1 MRRFT
6 AGSAQVAVLPA
17 DLTSMATRSTW
28 VFLAGAT
35 SAVAGL
41 VLTYD
46 TTIGN
51 VLYLVT
57 YLTMCTVMWLA
68 VRRTPAG
75 RERRPWMLAAVAQ
88 TLWLIGDAIEIAYYY
103 LTAGVPPVGVADVFW
118 LGGYPLLALA
128 LTMMARRRAP
138 GRLRGAVLDGLT
150 LTVAAAMASWQF
162 LIAPY
167 LDSGYGLLATIV
179 PPLYPIADVTLL
191 AAVLFIALSP
201 GDRRTPTRLLLAAV
215 GLYLVV
221 DVAYNVLPIFLDYSL
236 VARIGPL
243 IMLGNA
249 MIIAACLHPDRA
261 ELTRPG
267 HQANVLHPSRVLFLG
282 LAFLSAPVLSMVE
295 HGVQRNAVVALV
307 ATVLSTGFILT
318 RFSIAVREQEKA
330 QAQLAYQARHDPLTG
345 LANRAVLSD
354 ELARVMPRRSGP
366 VAVLY
371 LDLDGFKQVNDTH
384 GHEAGDLVLAC
395 VAERL
400 SAAVRASD
408 LVVRLGGDE
417 FVLLCPDLPEDG
429 AIRLAER
436 VLGDVAEPIRFRGEL
451 LDIGASVGIAA
462 YGPDAPAGDSDVL
475 RTADMA
481 MYQAKKQGRGR
492 WVMADG

>member
-1 MRRFT
+1 VQLSGLT
-6 AGSAQVAVLPA
+6 A
-17 DLTSMATRSTW
+17 DIISMATRGIW
-28 VFLAGAT
+28 IFLGGAT
-35 SAVAGL
+35 AAVAGL

-46 TTIGN
+46 TTTGN
-51 VLYLVT
+51 VLYLGT
-57 YLTMCTVMWLA
+57 YLMLCTMMWLA
-68 VRRTPAG
+68 VRRTPPG
-75 RERRPWMLAAVAQ
+75 PDRRPWVLAAVAQ
-88 TLWLIGDAIEIAYYY
+88 SLWVTGDAIEIAYFY
-103 LTAGVPPVGVADVFW
+103 LTADVPPVGVADVFW
-118 LGGYPLLALA
+118 LSGYPLLAVA

-179 PPLYPIADVTLL
+179 PPLYPIADVALL

-201 GDRRTPTRLLLAAV
+201 GERRMPTRLLLGAV
-215 GLYLVV
+215 VLYLTI
-221 DVAYNVLPIFLDYSL
+221 DVGYNVLPIFLDYSI

-249 MIIAACLHPDRA
+249 MIIAACLHPDRD

-267 HQANVLHPSRVLFLG
+267 QQVNVLHPSRVLFLG

-295 HGVQRNAVVALV
+295 NGMARNAVVALI
-307 ATVLSTGFILT
+307 ATALSTGFILT
-318 RFSIAVREQEKA
+318 RFSFAVREQERA

-345 LANRAVLSD
+345 LANRAVLTD
-354 ELARVMPRRSGP
+354 ELERVMPRRSGP

-384 GHEAGDLVLAC
+384 GHEAGDLVLAT
-395 VAERL
+395 VAQRL
-400 SAAVRASD
+400 STAVRGTD

-417 FVLLCPDLPEDG
+417 FVLLCPDLPEED

-436 VLGDVAEPIRFRGEL
+436 IVGDVAQPISFRGEP
-451 LDIGASVGIAA
+451 LDVGASVGIAA
-462 YGPDAPAGDSDVL
+462 YGVDAPAGDSDVL

-481 MYQAKKQGRGR
+481 MYEAKKQGRGR
-492 WVMADG
+492 WVIARS